1 MDNKK
6 RQLMCTQSVSS
17 FISLKFFPQ
26 LCGVIVAGSG
36 VIAMVGWMMGSGI
49 LTSIGTD
56 YIPMAPNTA
65 LSFIALGISLY
76 LLVTEQKWSLR
87 FSRLVAVVILIL
99 SLIQLAEFSL
109 NINIYVD
116 RWIFRVPGAKLGL
129 VPVGKMALPTAVD
142 FLFASIVLLLASS
155 FKKNLFIHA
164 LTRVLA
170 VLTALI
176 GLAFSLGYIYSAPLL
191 YGGTTIPM
199 ALNTAIAFSVLG
211 SGLVINNLSHD
222 ILERKQAAEALKKAH
237 DELEV
242 QVAERTQ
249 ELTRTNEALRAEI
262 IEREHAEEKL
272 RMQTTAMESAANGI
286 VITDRSGTILWVN
299 PAFTHITG
307 YTAEEAISQNPRVLK
322 SGKQHPSFYK
332 NLWDTILLGQ
342 VWRGEIINRRKD
354 SSLYAEEMTITPVRN
369 ERGEITHFIAIKQD
383 ITERKQVE
391 EITKLEEAR
400 LRSVLKI
407 SQHPSA
413 PMRELLDLA
422 LDEAIALSGSKFG
435 YLYYYDEDTKEFTL
449 HSWSKDVMKEC
460 TIREPQTI
468 YQLEKTGLWGEAVRQ
483 RRAIVV
489 NDFGVPHPLKKG
501 YPEGHANLF
510 RYFTIPVFSEGRIVA
525 VVGMANKPT
534 DYTDADVNQ
543 LTFMMDSVWRIIE
556 RKLAEEEIRRLNE
569 ELEKRVTERTAQL
582 ETTNKE
588 LEAFSYSVSHDL
600 RAPLRGIDGFSNLL
614 LKGYAG
620 KLDRQGKDYLERVR
634 NATQQMGQLIDE
646 LLKLSRIARV
656 EMRREKVNLS
666 VIAASIAD
674 ELRSTNPD
682 RSVEFMIQENLIE
695 EGDPHLLEI
704 ALQNLLGNAWK
715 YSRNKQ
721 TATIEFGTLMRD
733 NAKVYF
739 VRDNGA
745 GFDMRY
751 VNKLFGAFQR
761 LHSMTEFEGTGIGL
775 ATVLRIIH
783 RHGGNIWA
791 EAELNKGATFYF
803 TL

>member
-1 MDNKK
+1 M
-6 RQLMCTQSVSS
+6 
-17 FISLKFFPQ
+17 
-26 LCGVIVAGSG
+26 
-36 VIAMVGWMMGSGI
+36 IAMVGWMMGSGI

-65 LSFIALGISLY
+65 LSFIALGVSLY
-76 LLVTEQKWSLR
+76 MLVTEQKWSLR
-87 FSRLVAVVILIL
+87 FSRLGAVVILIL

-211 SGLVINNLSHD
+211 LGLVINNLSHD
-222 ILERKQAAEALKKAH
+222 ILERKQAAEALRKAH

-249 ELTRTNEALRAEI
+249 ELTKTNEALRAEI

-354 SSLYAEEMTITPVRN
+354 DSLYAEEMTITPVRN
-369 ERGEITHFIAIKQD
+369 VRGEITHFIAIKQD

-422 LDEAIALSGSKFG
+422 LGEAIALSGSKFG
-435 YLYYYDEDTKEFTL
+435 YLYYYNEDTKEFTL
-449 HSWSKDVMKEC
+449 HAWSRDVMKEC

-483 RRAIVV
+483 RKAIVV
-489 NDFGVPHPLKKG
+489 NDFSAPDPLKKG

-525 VVGMANKPT
+525 VVGIANKPT

-543 LTFMMDSVWRIIE
+543 LTFMMDSVWKIIE

-569 ELEKRVTERTAQL
+569 ELEGRVIERTAQL

-614 LKGYAG
+614 LKGCAD
-620 KLDRQGKDYLERVR
+620 KLDKQGKDYLQRVR

-666 VIAASIAD
+666 VMAASIAD

-682 RSVEFMIQENLIE
+682 RNVEFMIQENLIE
-695 EGDPHLLEI
+695 EGDPRLLEI

-721 TATIEFGTLMRD
+721 TTAIEFGTFMRD
-733 NAKVYF
+733 SAKVYF

-761 LHSMTEFEGTGIGL
+761 LHSMAEFEGTGIGL
-775 ATVLRIIH
+775 ATVQRIIH

-791 EAELNKGATFYF
+791 EAGLNKGATFYF